1 MSFDK
6 RLLDIICCPAT
17 HLPLRVMPQSLLDE
31 LNQRIESGALKYSN
45 DAPVTEPLEAA
56 LMTEDE
62 RLAYP
67 IRDDIPLLLEELGI
81 VMAQADV
88 R

>member
-6 RLLDIICCPAT
+6 QLLDIICCPAT
-17 HLPLRVMPQSLLDE
+17 HMPLRLMPETVLE
-31 LNQRIESGALKYSN
+31 RLNGRIESGKLRYRDDS
-45 DAPVTEPLEAA
+45 PVTEPLEQA

-67 IRDDIPLLLEELGI
+67 IRDDIPLLLEEFGI
-81 VMAQADV
+81 LIAQGDGP
-88 R
+88 

>member
-6 RLLDIICCPAT
+6 KLLDILCCPAT
-17 HLPLRVMPQSLLDE
+17 HMPLRLMPAAQLAK
-31 LNQRIESGALKYSN
+31 LNEGIESGQLKFR
-45 DAPVTEPLEAA
+45 DDRQVGERLEQA

-67 IRDDIPLLLEELGI
+67 IRDDIPLLLEEYGI
-81 VMAQADV
+81 VIAEAHEA
-88 R
+88 

>member
-6 RLLDIICCPAT
+6 QLLDIICCPAT
-17 HLPLRVMPQSLLDE
+17 HMPLRLMPEPLLE
-31 LNQRIESGALKYSN
+31 RLNARIEAGELRYRDDS
-45 DAPVTEPLEAA
+45 PVTEPIEQA

-67 IRDDIPLLLEELGI
+67 IRDDIPLLLEEFSI
-81 VMAQADV
+81 AIAQGDT

>member
-1 MSFDK
+1 VSFDK
-6 RLLDIICCPAT
+6 QLLDIICCPAT
-17 HLPLRVMPQSLLDE
+17 HMPLRLMPEPLLE
-31 LNQRIESGALKYSN
+31 RLNARIEAGELRYRDDS
-45 DAPVTEPLEAA
+45 PVTEPIEQA

-67 IRDDIPLLLEELGI
+67 IRDDIPLLLEEFSI
-81 VMAQADV
+81 AIAQGDT

>member
-6 RLLDIICCPAT
+6 QLLDIICCPAT
-17 HLPLRVMPQSLLDE
+17 HMPLRLMPETVLE
-31 LNQRIESGALKYSN
+31 RLNGRIESGKLRYRDDS
-45 DAPVTEPLEAA
+45 PVTEPMEQA

-67 IRDDIPLLLEELGI
+67 IRDDIPLLLEEFGI
-81 VMAQADV
+81 LIAQGDGP
-88 R
+88 

>member
-6 RLLDIICCPAT
+6 KLLDIICCPAT
-17 HLPLRVMPQSLLDE
+17 HAPLKLMPEATLHM
-31 LNQRIESGALKYSN
+31 LNTRIEAGRLRQRD
-45 DAPVTEPLEAA
+45 DAPVTEALEQA

-67 IRDDIPLLLEELGI
+67 VREGIPILLEEQGI
-81 VMAQADV
+81 LIAQLDES
-88 R
+88 

>member
-6 RLLDIICCPAT
+6 QLLDIICCPAT
-17 HLPLRVMPQSLLDE
+17 HMPLRLMPETVLE
-31 LNQRIESGALKYSN
+31 RLNGRIESGKLRYRDDS
-45 DAPVTEPLEAA
+45 PVTEPMEQA

-81 VMAQADV
+81 LIAQGDGP
-88 R
+88 